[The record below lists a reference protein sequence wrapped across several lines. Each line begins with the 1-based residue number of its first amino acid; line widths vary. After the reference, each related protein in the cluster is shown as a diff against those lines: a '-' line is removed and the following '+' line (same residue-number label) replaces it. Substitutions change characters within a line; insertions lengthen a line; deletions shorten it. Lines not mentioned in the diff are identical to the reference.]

1 ENKSDYQEI
10 VRISDAQ
17 NCKSVLISPA
27 WRTPGTGFRPQILVK
42 RLVFYLNSE
51 YFCPVNTNSRIF
63 PERSGNSLLSSVC
76 SIDSS

>member
-1 ENKSDYQEI
+1 NKSDYQEI

-42 RLVFYLNSE
+42 RLIFIFEIDFFYS
-51 YFCPVNTNSRIF
+51 FV
-63 PERSGNSLLSSVC
+63 
-76 SIDSS
+76 SIWVLEGPDISTFQ